1 MPSEVIMNIEIKE
14 VKTKK
19 DLKQFIKVPFG
30 IFKDNPNWVPP
41 MNMDEMETFNTS
53 KNPAFENCEAKLYI
67 ALQDGKPVGRVA
79 AILSHGANNKFNS
92 KNLRFGWFDTI
103 KNYDVTVALM
113 NKIEAWG
120 KEKGMETLTGP
131 QGFTDLDPEGML
143 VEGFDQLATIAVYYN
158 HPYYP
163 EYLEKY
169 GFEKEIDYVEFKTFT
184 PHKTGL
190 PEKLL
195 RIVDR
200 IKERG
205 GLRILEFKNKKEL
218 LSRGEEI
225 FRLLDEAYEEIYGS
239 YPLTDKQIQYYTK
252 KYLPFVNKDMV
263 KVVVNKDD
271 EVVGFMISMPSF
283 SEAFQKA
290 KGKLF
295 PFGWFHI
302 LRALKKR
309 KIIDFYLAGVKK
321 EYRGQ
326 GADLLMVME
335 LAKYALKHGFLY
347 GESNPELEDNNKI
360 QAQWKPFG
368 PIQHKRRRIF
378 KKKIS
383 S

>member
-19 DLKQFIKVPFG
+19 DLKQFIKIPFE
-30 IFKDNPNWVPP
+30 IYKDNPFWVPP
-41 MNMDEMETFNTS
+41 LIMDEIETFNTK
-53 KNPAFENCEAKLYI
+53 KNPAFENSEAKLFI
-67 ALQDGKPVGRVA
+67 AYQDGKPAGRVA
-79 AILSHGANNKFNS
+79 AILCHGANKKFNA
-92 KNLRFGWFDTI
+92 KNMRFGWFDSI
-103 KNYDVTVALM
+103 DNYDVTIALL
-113 NKIEAWG
+113 KKVEEWG
-120 KEKGMETLTGP
+120 REKGMETLTGP

-143 VEGFDQLATIAVYYN
+143 IEGFDQLATIAVIYN
-158 HPYYP
+158 HPYYQ
-163 EYLEKY
+163 EFLEKY

-184 PHKTGL
+184 PHETGL

-195 RIVDR
+195 RIADR

-205 GLRILEFKNKKEL
+205 GLKILEFKNKKEL

-239 YPLTDKQIQYYTK
+239 YPLTERQIQYYIK

-263 KVVVNKDD
+263 KVVVNKEDK
-271 EVVGFMISMPSF
+271 VVGFMISMPSF
-283 SEAFQKA
+283 SKAFQKA

-309 KIIDFYLAGVKK
+309 EIIDFYLAGVKK

-335 LAKYALKHGFLY
+335 LAKFALKEGFLY

-368 PIQHKRRRIF
+368 PKQHKRRRIF
-378 KKKIS
+378 KKSIS
-383 S
+383 

>member
-1 MPSEVIMNIEIKE
+1 M
-14 VKTKK
+14 KK
-19 DLKQFIKVPFG
+19 V
-30 IFKDNPNWVPP
+30 
-41 MNMDEMETFNTS
+41 
-53 KNPAFENCEAKLYI
+53 
-67 ALQDGKPVGRVA
+67 
-79 AILSHGANNKFNS
+79 
-92 KNLRFGWFDTI
+92 
-103 KNYDVTVALM
+103 
-113 NKIEAWG
+113 EAWG
-120 KEKGMETLTGP
+120 REKGMETLTGP

-143 VEGFDQLATIAVYYN
+143 IEGFDQLATIAVIYN
-158 HPYYP
+158 HPYYR
-163 EYLEKY
+163 EFLEKY

-184 PHKTGL
+184 PHETGL

-195 RIVDR
+195 RIADR

-205 GLRILEFKNKKEL
+205 GLKILNFKNKKEL

-239 YPLTDKQIQYYTK
+239 YPLTNKQIQYYTK

-271 EVVGFMISMPSF
+271 QVVGFMISMPSF
-283 SEAFQKA
+283 SKAFQKA
-290 KGKLF
+290 NGKLF

-302 LRALKKR
+302 LQALKKR
-309 KIIDFYLAGVKK
+309 EIIDFYLAGVKK

-335 LAKYALKHGFLY
+335 LAKYALKEGFLY

-368 PIQHKRRRIF
+368 PKQHKRRRIF
-378 KKKIS
+378 KKLIS
-383 S
+383 